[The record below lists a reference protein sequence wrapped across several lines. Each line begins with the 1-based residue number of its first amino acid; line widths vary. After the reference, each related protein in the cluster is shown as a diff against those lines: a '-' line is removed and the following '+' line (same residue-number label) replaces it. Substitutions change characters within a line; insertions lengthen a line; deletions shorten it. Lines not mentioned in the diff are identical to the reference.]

1 MNERFEEIRKSGRLI
16 YEYVRGSHA
25 YGLNTPQS
33 DIDTGGVYV
42 AETDEVLGLRAGYK
56 EQISDSKS
64 DNVWYEVGRFLEL
77 CLNSNPNMLEALFI
91 PERCVRYCAPEMK
104 LILEHRE
111 KFLSKKAFNALC
123 GYAIEQIKKARGL
136 NKKIVEPI
144 LERKTPIDFCW
155 TNWGQG
161 SIEVTRY
168 LEMHGLKQ
176 IYCGLVDVPNIRGGH
191 GVYYDWGQHIHME
204 WKTEGEFMDYYH
216 AYLTGTPSPFIEMLK
231 EHCLKDYP
239 GIKIG
244 DIYKTITE
252 MLHECGCKVFLDASG
267 EALRLG
273 MEAQPEYIKP
283 NLNELRGL
291 FDYHE
296 EFESNEAMVAWTKQ
310 RAVELL
316 SKGPRMVA
324 VSLGANGGVFTD
336 GIETIY
342 APSKKVDVLSPVG
355 AGDAMTAAI
364 AYCLDS
370 NMHFHDVIRYAIA
383 VSAGACMTVGTKPP
397 SKEVII
403 SLLRQ

>member
-1 MNERFEEIRKSGRLI
+1 MFVLSGSLP
-16 YEYVRGSHA
+16 E
-25 YGLNTPQS
+25 
-33 DIDTGGVYV
+33 GVPV
-42 AETDEVLGLRAGYK
+42 
-56 EQISDSKS
+56 
-64 DNVWYEVGRFLEL
+64 
-77 CLNSNPNMLEALFI
+77 
-91 PERCVRYCAPEMK
+91 
-104 LILEHRE
+104 
-111 KFLSKKAFNALC
+111 
-123 GYAIEQIKKARGL
+123 
-136 NKKIVEPI
+136 
-144 LERKTPIDFCW
+144 
-155 TNWGQG
+155 
-161 SIEVTRY
+161 
-168 LEMHGLKQ
+168 
-176 IYCGLVDVPNIRGGH
+176 
-191 GVYYDWGQHIHME
+191 
-204 WKTEGEFMDYYH
+204 
-216 AYLTGTPSPFIEMLK
+216 
-231 EHCLKDYP
+231 
-239 GIKIG
+239 

-273 MEAQPEYIKP
+273 LEAQPEYIKP

-291 FDYHE
+291 FDYHD

-316 SKGPRMVA
+316 SKGPRMVS

-342 APSKKVDVLSPVG
+342 APAKKVDVLSPVG

-383 VSAGACMTVGTKPP
+383 VSSGACTTVGTKPP